1 MTNDYRGKDFTASIT
16 AVNNDIIQNSGKIK
30 LRIDQK

>member
-30 LRIDQK
+30 LRINQK